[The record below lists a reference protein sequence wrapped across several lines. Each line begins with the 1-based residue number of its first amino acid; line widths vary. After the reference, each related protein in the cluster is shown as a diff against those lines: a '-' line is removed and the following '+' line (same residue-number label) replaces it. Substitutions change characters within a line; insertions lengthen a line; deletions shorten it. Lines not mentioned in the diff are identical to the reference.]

1 MSLSSEEYMYVE
13 GKYMKSKHVPVLIV
27 GGGLSGLS
35 SALFLGKQ
43 NIEYLLIER
52 HPSTAIHPK
61 AGGITFRT
69 MELFREL
76 GLEKGIRLAGKA
88 LENCHGR
95 IAVQTIAEVK
105 NEELEQIRAT
115 QYENNEKL
123 VRKVEEISPSKQTA
137 CYQITLEEMML
148 QYAQK
153 LGGNLSFN
161 HELISYEQNE
171 NGVIA
176 TIRNRETKE
185 ECLIYC
191 DYVIAA
197 DGAKSKI
204 REQLGILT
212 EGRGTIGGYYM
223 NIYFEADLSEF
234 IKGGAFGFTM
244 ILHPEVI
251 GALIPVDN
259 ESKWIYHVAYDP
271 VKGERPEDFSIEHCK
286 QIIQTAIGSTD
297 IKPEILSVL
306 PWEASE
312 STAVKFQEN
321 RIFLVGDSAH
331 IMPPT
336 GGFGSNT
343 GIQDAHN
350 LAWKLAAVI
359 KGKANPKLLETYHEE
374 RYPAAKLTTDFASSM
389 LFRAANRE
397 EGNLNNMDSL
407 AVTVG
412 YQYCSE
418 AIIDEYNTPH
428 RMDIVDL
435 NGRPGTRAPHFWGT
449 YEGNE
454 VSILDLFGS
463 NFVLLTG
470 AGHSAWTEAVHVVSS
485 RLGVKVKVY
494 QVGLTGD
501 FIDQGNSFR
510 KLYGIENG
518 GAVVIRPDG
527 FIGWRTENEV
537 LKPNVL
543 LEEVM
548 KHLLCN

>member
-1 MSLSSEEYMYVE
+1 
-13 GKYMKSKHVPVLIV
+13 MKSNDVPVLIV
-27 GGGLSGLS
+27 GEGLSGLA
-35 SALFLGKQ
+35 SALFLAKH
-43 NIEYLLIER
+43 NVDYLLVER

-76 GLEKGIRLAGKA
+76 GLEQRIRLAGKA
-88 LENCHGR
+88 LENCRGR
-95 IAVQTIAEVK
+95 IAVHTIAEANK
-105 NEELEQIRAT
+105 EELAQMRAT
-115 QYENNEKL
+115 QYGNDEKL
-123 VRKVEEISPSKQTA
+123 LQKIEEISPSKQTA

-148 QYAQK
+148 QEART
-153 LGGNLSFN
+153 LGGEISFY
-161 HELISYEQNE
+161 HELVSYEQNE
-171 NGVIA
+171 QGVIA
-176 TIRNRETKE
+176 TIRNRETE
-185 ECLIYC
+185 EESIIYC

-204 REQLGILT
+204 RKQLGIST

-234 IKGGAFGFTM
+234 IQGDAFGFTM
-244 ILHPEVI
+244 VLHPEVL

-259 ESKWIYHVAYDP
+259 ERRWIYHVFYDP
-271 VKGERPEDFSIEHCK
+271 LKGERPEDFTIERCK
-286 QIIQTAIGSTD
+286 QIIQTAIGSTNVE
-297 IKPEILSVL
+297 PEIVSVL
-306 PWEASE
+306 PWEATE
-312 STAVKFQEN
+312 STATKFQDN

-374 RYPAAKLTTDFASSM
+374 RYPVAKLTTEYASSL

-397 EGNLNNMDSL
+397 EGSLNNMDGL

-412 YQYCSE
+412 YQYCSK
-418 AIIDEYNTPH
+418 AILDESATPH
-428 RMDIVDL
+428 RMDIVEL
-435 NGRPGTRAPHFWGT
+435 NGRPGTRAPHFWGM
-449 YEGNE
+449 YKGKE
-454 VSILDLFGS
+454 VSILDLFGN

-470 AGHSAWTEAVHVVSS
+470 VDNSFWAEAVYDVSS
-485 RLGVKVKVY
+485 KLGININVY
-494 QVGLTGD
+494 RVGVSGD
-501 FIDQGNSFR
+501 FIAHENVFR
-510 KLYGIENG
+510 ELYGIENEG
-518 GAVVIRPDG
+518 VVLIRPDG
-527 FIGWRTENEV
+527 FIGWRSEKAVVNPDV
-537 LKPNVL
+537 I

-548 KHLLCN
+548 SNLLCSF

>member
-1 MSLSSEEYMYVE
+1 
-13 GKYMKSKHVPVLIV
+13 MKSKHVPVLIV
-27 GGGLSGLS
+27 GGGLSGLA

-69 MELFREL
+69 MELFRAL
-76 GLEKGIRLAGKA
+76 GLEKRIRLAGKA
-88 LENCHGR
+88 LENCRGR

-105 NEELEQIRAT
+105 NEELEQIRAA

-123 VRKVEEISPSKQTA
+123 VRKVKEISPSKQTA

-148 QYAQK
+148 QEAQR
-153 LGGNLSFN
+153 LGGKLSFY
-161 HELISYEQNE
+161 HELVSYEQNG

-176 TIRNRETKE
+176 TIRNRKTKE
-185 ECLIYC
+185 ESMIHC

-197 DGAKSKI
+197 DGAESKI

-223 NIYFEADLSEF
+223 NIYFEADLSGF
-234 IKGGAFGFTM
+234 IKGDAFGFTM

-259 ESKWIYHVAYDP
+259 VSKWIYHVAYDP
-271 VKGERPEDFSIEHCK
+271 VKGERPEDFSIERCK
-286 QIIQTAIGSTD
+286 QIIQTAIGSTNVE
-297 IKPEILSVL
+297 PEILSVL

-312 STAVKFQEN
+312 STAVKFQDN

-359 KGKANPKLLETYHEE
+359 KGKANPKLLATYHEE
-374 RYPAAKLTTDFASSM
+374 RYPVAKLTTDHASSI
-389 LFRAANRE
+389 LFRAAGRDE
-397 EGNLNNMDSL
+397 SNLSNMDSL
-407 AVTVG
+407 AITAG

-418 AIIDEYNTPH
+418 AIIDECTTPH

-449 YEGNE
+449 YEGKE

-470 AGHSAWTEAVHVVSS
+470 TESSDWTEAAHVVSS
-485 RLGVKVKVY
+485 RLGVNIKVY

-501 FIDQGNSFR
+501 FIDQSNNFSE
-510 KLYGIENG
+510 LYGIENG

-537 LKPNVL
+537 LKPNEL
-543 LEEVM
+543 LEDVM
-548 KHLLCN
+548 NNLLCN

>member
-1 MSLSSEEYMYVE
+1 MELNY
-13 GKYMKSKHVPVLIV
+13 VPVLIV
-27 GGGLSGLS
+27 GGGLSGLA
-35 SALFLGKQ
+35 SALFLAKH

-76 GLEKGIRLAGKA
+76 GLEQRIRSVGKT
-88 LENCHGR
+88 LENCRGR
-95 IAVQTIAEVK
+95 IAVHTIAEA
-105 NEELEQIRAT
+105 NQEEFAQLRVT
-115 QYENNEKL
+115 QYGNDEKL
-123 VRKVEEISPSKQTA
+123 LRKVKEISPSKQTA

-148 QYAQK
+148 QEART
-153 LGGNLSFN
+153 LGGELSFY
-161 HELISYEQNE
+161 HELVSYEQNE
-171 NGVIA
+171 QGVIA
-176 TIRNRETKE
+176 TIRNRETEKE
-185 ECLIYC
+185 SVIHC

-204 REQLGILT
+204 REQLGIST

-234 IKGGAFGFTM
+234 IQGDAFGFTM
-244 ILHPEVI
+244 VLHPEVL

-259 ESKWIYHVAYDP
+259 ERRWIYHVSYDP
-271 VKGERPEDFSIEHCK
+271 LKGEQPEDFTIERCK
-286 QIIQTAIGSTD
+286 QIIQTAIGSTNVES
-297 IKPEILSVL
+297 EIVSVL
-306 PWEASE
+306 PWEATE
-312 STAVKFQEN
+312 STATKFQDN

-359 KGKANPKLLETYHEE
+359 KGKAKPKLLETYHEE
-374 RYPAAKLTTDFASSM
+374 RYPVAKLTTDYASSL

-397 EGNLNNMDSL
+397 EGILNNMDGL

-418 AIIDEYNTPH
+418 AIIDDSVTPH
-428 RMDIVDL
+428 RMDSVEL
-435 NGRPGTRAPHFWGT
+435 NGRPGTRAPHFWGM
-449 YEGNE
+449 YKGKEA
-454 VSILDLFGS
+454 SILDLFGN

-470 AGHSAWTEAVHVVSS
+470 VDNSSWAEAVFDVSS
-485 RLGVKVKVY
+485 KLGINIKLY
-494 QVGLTGD
+494 RVGGSGD
-501 FIDQGNSFR
+501 FIAQENVFR
-510 KLYGIENG
+510 ELYRIENG
-518 GAVVIRPDG
+518 GAVLIRPDG
-527 FIGWRTENEV
+527 FIGWRLAKAVVNPDV
-537 LKPNVL
+537 M

-548 KHLLCN
+548 GNLLCDF

>member
-1 MSLSSEEYMYVE
+1 
-13 GKYMKSKHVPVLIV
+13 MKSKHVPVLIV

-95 IAVQTIAEVK
+95 IAVETIAEVK
-105 NEELEQIRAT
+105 HEELEQIRAA

-153 LGGNLSFN
+153 LGGNLSFY
-161 HELISYEQNE
+161 HELVSYEQNE

-176 TIRNRETKE
+176 MIQNRDTKE
-185 ECLIYC
+185 ESTIYC

-204 REQLGILT
+204 REELGILT

-223 NIYFEADLSEF
+223 NIYFEADLSGF
-234 IKGGAFGFTM
+234 IKGDAFGFTM
-244 ILHPEVI
+244 IRHPEVL

-259 ESKWIYHVAYDP
+259 VRKWIYHVAYDP
-271 VKGERPEDFSIEHCK
+271 IQGERPEDFTLERCK
-286 QIIQTAIGSTD
+286 QIIQTAIGSMD

-312 STAVKFQEN
+312 STAVKFQDN

-359 KGKANPKLLETYHEE
+359 KGKANPKLLETYHDE
-374 RYPAAKLTTDFASSM
+374 RYPVAKLTTDHASSM
-389 LFRAANRE
+389 LFRAAGRE
-397 EGNLNNMDSL
+397 VGNLSNMDSL
-407 AVTVG
+407 AVTAG

-418 AIIDEYNTPH
+418 AIIDECNTPH
-428 RMDIVDL
+428 RMNIVDL

-449 YEGNE
+449 YEGKE

-470 AGHSAWTEAVHVVSS
+470 AEPSTWTEAARDVSS
-485 RLGVKVKVY
+485 KLGVNIKVY
-494 QVGLTGD
+494 RVGLSGD
-501 FIDQGNSFR
+501 FVAQKDVLSE
-510 KLYGIENG
+510 LYGIGHG
-518 GAVVIRPDG
+518 GAALIRPDG
-527 FIGWRTENEV
+527 FIGWRLEKEV
-537 LKPNVL
+537 VNPDVVL
-543 LEEVM
+543 GEVM
-548 KHLLCN
+548 DNLLGDF

>member
-1 MSLSSEEYMYVE
+1 ME
-13 GKYMKSKHVPVLIV
+13 SKHVPVLIV

-35 SALFLGKQ
+35 SALFLTKH
-43 NIEYLLIER
+43 NIDYVLIER

-105 NEELEQIRAT
+105 HEELEQIRAA
-115 QYENNEKL
+115 QYENNENSF
-123 VRKVEEISPSKQTA
+123 RKVEEISPSKQTA

-148 QYAQK
+148 QCAKK
-153 LGGNLSFN
+153 LGGELSFY
-161 HELISYEQNE
+161 HELVSYEQNE

-176 TIRNRETKE
+176 TIRNRDTKE
-185 ECLIYC
+185 ESMIHC

-234 IKGGAFGFTM
+234 IKGDAFGFTM

-271 VKGERPEDFSIEHCK
+271 VKGERPEDFSIERCK

-297 IKPEILSVL
+297 IKPEIVSVL

-312 STAVKFQEN
+312 STAVKFQDN

-359 KGKANPKLLETYHEE
+359 KGKANPKLLETYHDE
-374 RYPAAKLTTDFASSM
+374 RYPVAKLTTDHASSI

-397 EGNLNNMDSL
+397 EGNLSNMDSL
-407 AVTVG
+407 AVTAG

-418 AIIDEYNTPH
+418 AIIDECNTPH
-428 RMDIVDL
+428 RMNIVDL

-449 YEGNE
+449 YEGKE

-470 AGHSAWTEAVHVVSS
+470 AEPSTWTEAARDVSS
-485 RLGVKVKVY
+485 KIGVNIKVY
-494 QVGLTGD
+494 RVGLSGD
-501 FIDQGNSFR
+501 FVAQKDVLSE
-510 KLYGIENG
+510 LYGIGHG
-518 GAVVIRPDG
+518 GAALIRPDG
-527 FIGWRTENEV
+527 FIGWRLEKEV
-537 LKPNVL
+537 VNPDVV

-548 KHLLCN
+548 GNLLCDF

>member
-1 MSLSSEEYMYVE
+1 
-13 GKYMKSKHVPVLIV
+13 MKSKHVPVLIV

-35 SALFLGKQ
+35 SALFLAKH
-43 NIEYLLIER
+43 NIDYLLIER

-76 GLEKGIRLAGKA
+76 GLEKRIRLAGKA
-88 LENCHGR
+88 LENCRGR
-95 IAVQTIAEVK
+95 IAVQTIAEVN
-105 NEELEQIRAT
+105 NEEVEQIRAA
-115 QYENNEKL
+115 QYENNENL

-148 QYAQK
+148 QEAK
-153 LGGNLSFN
+153 ALGGELSFY
-161 HELISYEQNE
+161 HELVSYDQNE

-176 TIRNRETKE
+176 TIRNRDTKE
-185 ECLIYC
+185 ESTIYC

-223 NIYFEADLSEF
+223 NIYFEADLSEC
-234 IKGGAFGFTM
+234 IKGDAFGFTM
-244 ILHPEVI
+244 IRHPKVI

-271 VKGERPEDFSIEHCK
+271 LKGEQPEDFSIERCK
-286 QIIQTAIGSTD
+286 QIIQTAIGSMD

-312 STAVKFQEN
+312 STAVKFQDN

-359 KGKANPKLLETYHEE
+359 KGKANPKLLETYHDE
-374 RYPAAKLTTDFASSM
+374 RYPVAKLTTDHASSI
-389 LFRAANRE
+389 LFRAAGRE
-397 EGNLNNMDSL
+397 EGNLSNMDSL
-407 AVTVG
+407 AVTAG

-418 AIIDEYNTPH
+418 AIIDECNTPH
-428 RMDIVDL
+428 RMNIVDL

-449 YEGNE
+449 YEGKE

-470 AGHSAWTEAVHVVSS
+470 AEPSTWTEAARDVSS
-485 RLGVKVKVY
+485 KLGVNIKVY
-494 QVGLTGD
+494 RVGLSGD
-501 FIDQGNSFR
+501 FVAQKDVLSE
-510 KLYGIENG
+510 LYGIGHG
-518 GAVVIRPDG
+518 GAALIRPDG
-527 FIGWRTENEV
+527 FIGWRLEKEV
-537 LKPNVL
+537 VNPDVV

-548 KHLLCN
+548 GNLLCDF

>member
-1 MSLSSEEYMYVE
+1 MED
-13 GKYMKSKHVPVLIV
+13 KYMKSNYVPVLIV
-27 GGGLSGLS
+27 GGGLSGLA
-35 SALFLGKQ
+35 SALFLEKQ

-52 HPSTAIHPK
+52 HPSTAVHPK
-61 AGGITFRT
+61 AGGLTLRT

-76 GLEKGIRLAGKA
+76 GLENSIQLAGKA
-88 LENCHGR
+88 LENCRGR
-95 IAVQTIAEVK
+95 IAVHTIAEANK
-105 NEELEQIRAT
+105 EEFAQLRAT
-115 QYENNEKL
+115 QYENDEKL
-123 VRKVEEISPSKQTA
+123 LRKVKEISPSKQTA

-148 QYAQK
+148 LEAK
-153 LGGNLSFN
+153 TLGGQLSFY
-161 HELISYEQNE
+161 HELVSFEQKE

-176 TIRNRETKE
+176 TIRDRETEKE
-185 ECLIYC
+185 SVVHC

-204 REQLGILT
+204 REQLGIST

-234 IKGGAFGFTM
+234 IKGDAFGFSM
-244 ILHPEVI
+244 VLHPEVL

-259 ESKWIYHVAYDP
+259 VRKWIYHVAYDP
-271 VKGERPEDFSIEHCK
+271 IKGERAEDFSIERCK
-286 QIIQTAIGSTD
+286 QIIQTAIGSTNVE
-297 IKPEILSVL
+297 PEILSVL

-312 STAVKFQEN
+312 STAVKFQDN

-359 KGKANPKLLETYHEE
+359 RGKAKPKLLETYHEE
-374 RYPAAKLTTDFASSM
+374 RYPVAKLTTNYASSL

-397 EGNLNNMDSL
+397 EGSLNNMDGL

-412 YQYCSE
+412 YRYCSD
-418 AIIDEYNTPH
+418 AIIDDSVTSR
-428 RMDIVDL
+428 RMDIVKL

-449 YEGNE
+449 YDGKE
-454 VSILDLFGS
+454 VSILDLLG
-463 NFVLLTG
+463 NDFVLLTR
-470 AGHSAWTEAVHVVSS
+470 AENRTWAECVQDVSS
-485 RLGVKVKVY
+485 KLGINIKVY
-494 QVGLTGD
+494 HVGLRGD
-501 FIDQGNSFR
+501 FIAQEDIFS

-518 GAVVIRPDG
+518 EAVLIRPDG
-527 FIGWRTENEV
+527 FIGWRSEKEV
-537 LKPNVL
+537 VNPDVVL
-543 LEEVM
+543 GEVM
-548 KHLLCN
+548 GNLLCDF

>member
-1 MSLSSEEYMYVE
+1 
-13 GKYMKSKHVPVLIV
+13 MKSKHVPVLIV

-35 SALFLGKQ
+35 SALFLAKH
-43 NIEYLLIER
+43 NIDYLLIER

-76 GLEKGIRLAGKA
+76 GLEKRIRLAGKA
-88 LENCHGR
+88 LENCRGR
-95 IAVQTIAEVK
+95 IAVQTIAEVN
-105 NEELEQIRAT
+105 NEEVEQIRAA
-115 QYENNEKL
+115 QYENNENL

-148 QYAQK
+148 QEAK
-153 LGGNLSFN
+153 ALGGELSFY
-161 HELISYEQNE
+161 HELVSYEQNE

-176 TIRNRETKE
+176 TIRNRDTKE
-185 ECLIYC
+185 ESTIYC

-223 NIYFEADLSEF
+223 NIYFEADLSEC
-234 IKGGAFGFTM
+234 IKGDAFGFTM
-244 ILHPEVI
+244 IRHPKVI

-259 ESKWIYHVAYDP
+259 ESKWIYHVAYDLL
-271 VKGERPEDFSIEHCK
+271 KGEQPEDFSIERCK
-286 QIIQTAIGSTD
+286 QIIQTAIGSMD

-312 STAVKFQEN
+312 STAVKFQDN

-359 KGKANPKLLETYHEE
+359 KGKANPKLLETYHDE
-374 RYPAAKLTTDFASSM
+374 RYPVAKLTTDHASSI
-389 LFRAANRE
+389 LFRAAGRE
-397 EGNLNNMDSL
+397 EGNLSNMDSL
-407 AVTVG
+407 AVTAG

-418 AIIDEYNTPH
+418 AIIDECNTPH
-428 RMDIVDL
+428 RMNIVDL

-449 YEGNE
+449 YEGKE

-470 AGHSAWTEAVHVVSS
+470 AEPSTWTEAARDVSS
-485 RLGVKVKVY
+485 KLGVNIKVY
-494 QVGLTGD
+494 RVGLSGD
-501 FIDQGNSFR
+501 FVAQKDVLSE
-510 KLYGIENG
+510 LYGIGHG
-518 GAVVIRPDG
+518 GAALIRPDG
-527 FIGWRTENEV
+527 FIGWRLEKEV
-537 LKPNVL
+537 VNPDVV

-548 KHLLCN
+548 GNLLCDF

>member
-1 MSLSSEEYMYVE
+1 MED
-13 GKYMKSKHVPVLIV
+13 KYMELNYVPVLIV
-27 GGGLSGLS
+27 GGGLSGLA
-35 SALFLGKQ
+35 SALFLAKH

-76 GLEKGIRLAGKA
+76 GLEQRIRSAGKA
-88 LENCHGR
+88 LENCRGR
-95 IAVQTIAEVK
+95 IAVHTIAEA
-105 NEELEQIRAT
+105 NQEEVAQMRAN
-115 QYENNEKL
+115 QYENDEKL
-123 VRKVEEISPSKQTA
+123 LQKIEEISPSKKTA
-137 CYQITLEEMML
+137 CYQITLEEIML
-148 QYAQK
+148 QEART
-153 LGGNLSFN
+153 LGGELSFY
-161 HELISYEQNE
+161 HELVSYEQNE
-171 NGVIA
+171 QGVIA
-176 TIRNRETKE
+176 TIRNRETEKE
-185 ECLIYC
+185 SVIHC

-204 REQLGILT
+204 REQLGISA

-234 IKGGAFGFTM
+234 IQGDAFGFSM
-244 ILHPEVI
+244 VLHPEVL

-259 ESKWIYHVAYDP
+259 ERRWIYHVSYDP
-271 VKGERPEDFSIEHCK
+271 LKGERPEDFTIERCK
-286 QIIQTAIGSTD
+286 QIIQTAIGSTNVES
-297 IKPEILSVL
+297 EIVSVL
-306 PWEASE
+306 PWEATE
-312 STAVKFQEN
+312 STATKFQDN

-374 RYPAAKLTTDFASSM
+374 RYPVAKLTTDYASSL

-397 EGNLNNMDSL
+397 ESSLNIMDGL

-412 YQYCSE
+412 YQYSSK
-418 AIIDEYNTPH
+418 AIIDDSDNPH
-428 RMDIVDL
+428 RMDSVEL
-435 NGRPGTRAPHFWGT
+435 NGRPGTRAPHFFGT
-449 YEGNE
+449 YDGKEI
-454 VSILDLFGS
+454 SILDLLG
-463 NFVLLTG
+463 NDFVLLTI
-470 AGHSAWTEAVHVVSS
+470 AENRTWAECVQNVSS
-485 RLGVKVKVY
+485 TLGINIKFY
-494 QVGLTGD
+494 SVGLRGD
-501 FIDQGNSFR
+501 FIAQEDIFS

-518 GAVVIRPDG
+518 GAVLIRPDA
-527 FIGWRTENEV
+527 FIGWRSEKEV
-537 LKPNVL
+537 VNLDVV

-548 KHLLCN
+548 GNLLCDF